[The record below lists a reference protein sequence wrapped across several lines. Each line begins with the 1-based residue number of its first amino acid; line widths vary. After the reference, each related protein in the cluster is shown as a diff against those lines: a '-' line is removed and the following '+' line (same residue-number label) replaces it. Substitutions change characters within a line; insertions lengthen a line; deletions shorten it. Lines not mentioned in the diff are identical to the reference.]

1 MPMPKLISAEDQ
13 HFLRAVLAPSWLSGL
28 VIVLAGLIVT
38 GGAII
43 TFSLNHSAFK
53 QDLIGWE
60 QGHSNSLSITGQSTQ
75 AVSPTLANSWPL
87 IIVWAG
93 VGLITYTVAVA
104 IVRFVLETIEFRRQ
118 LDYVHADRTS
128 MLEVTVEHLVTRI
141 VASLLLIMTVLLFV
155 YHLFPDAISAGRTS
169 AADKFTASGLKYAAF
184 AFIMTAICIYF
195 ATVFLRLALGKARVF
210 SNS

>member
-1 MPMPKLISAEDQ
+1 
-13 HFLRAVLAPSWLSGL
+13 VLAPSWLSGL
-28 VIVLAGLIVT
+28 VIVLAALIVS

-87 IIVWAG
+87 ILVWAG
-93 VGLITYTVAVA
+93 VGLITYTVAA
-104 IVRFVLETIEFRRQ
+104 SIVRFVLETIEFRRQ
-118 LDYVHADRTS
+118 LDYVHADRVS
-128 MLEVTVEHLVTRI
+128 MLEVTVEHLATRV
-141 VASLLLIMTVLLFV
+141 VASLMLLMTVLLFV

-169 AADKFTASGLKYAAF
+169 AADKLSIGGLKYAAF
-184 AFIMTAICIYF
+184 AFIITAICTYF
-195 ATVFLRLALGKARVF
+195 ATVFLRLSIGKARVF
-210 SNS
+210 TSS

>member
-1 MPMPKLISAEDQ
+1 MSIPKLLTVEDQ
-13 HFLRAVLAPSWLSGL
+13 HFLRAVFTPSWLSGL
-28 VIVLAGLIVT
+28 VIVLVALIVT
-38 GGAII
+38 GGAIT

-93 VGLITYTVAVA
+93 VGLITYIVAA
-104 IVRFVLETIEFRRQ
+104 SIVRFILETIEFRRQ
-118 LDYVHADRTS
+118 LDYVHADRIS
-128 MLEVTVEHLVTRI
+128 MLEVTVEHLVSRI
-141 VASLLLIMTVLLFV
+141 VAAVLLLMTVLLFV

-169 AADKFTASGLKYAAF
+169 AADKLSIDGLKYAVF
-184 AFIMTAICIYF
+184 AFVMTAICTYF
-195 ATVFLRLALGKARVF
+195 ATVFLRLAIGKARVF
-210 SNS
+210 SSP